1 MVNPVIPESSRPRL
15 SIELSPAVTL
25 LLDHVAEVM
34 GTTKTQVI
42 ISALVDALPG
52 LIERADLL
60 AKRAQSLGAASTKRK

>member
-1 MVNPVIPESSRPRL
+1 MVNAVPPEVPRPRL

>member
-15 SIELSPAVTL
+15 SIELSPAATL

-60 AKRAQSLGAASTKRK
+60 AKRSQALGAASTKRK